1 MNKDLIFYFYT
12 KNLIL
17 FPSNRSI
24 ESNMRVVA
32 SYGGKYDYLI
42 DRGYFKRFSKVV
54 FSTNEAKI
62 LNLPIDIDDT
72 HAYEDKGAN
81 GFALLLHGTQEKNS
95 KASEALK
102 EIKRNKKLAIA

>member
-1 MNKDLIFYFYT
+1 MK
-12 KNLIL
+12 
-17 FPSNRSI
+17 
-24 ESNMRVVA
+24 VVA

-62 LNLPIDIDDT
+62 LNLPIDTDDT
-72 HAYEDKGAN
+72 HAYMDKGAN
-81 GFALLLHGTQEKNS
+81 GFALLLHGTQEKNT

-102 EIKRNKKLAIA
+102 EIRKNKKLATV